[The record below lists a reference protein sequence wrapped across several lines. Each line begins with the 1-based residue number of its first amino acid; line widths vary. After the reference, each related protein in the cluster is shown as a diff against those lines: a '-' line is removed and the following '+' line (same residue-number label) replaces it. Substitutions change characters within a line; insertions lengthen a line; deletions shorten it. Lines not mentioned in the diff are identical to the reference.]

1 MGLGGCNALRMSK
14 GSAESGSRCYGE
26 KRLGLRMTDGGGS
39 GRCSIVK
46 SMIVLVSLWL
56 GS

>member
-1 MGLGGCNALRMSK
+1 MGLGDCNALRMSK

-26 KRLGLRMTDGGGS
+26 KRSGLRMTGGGGS